1 MTVRPISEPSGES
14 AWLEASGE
22 RLALRYD
29 VGLLDLDGT
38 VYVGADAIPG
48 AVQAVADAGAL
59 GFRVG
64 YVTNNASRPPA
75 MVVEQLRGLGLAATR
90 DDVLTSAQAAAA
102 LLAEDLPAGSAVL
115 VVGGAGLVEAVL
127 ACGLRPVA
135 SADDQPMAVA
145 QGWAPELGWGLLAEG
160 AYALSRGLPWIATNT
175 DQTLPT
181 ARGIAPGNGSFVSL
195 LAGVVGRRP
204 DAVAGKPHAA
214 LLTQAAGKFS
224 ALNPIVIGDRLDTD
238 IEGGWASGLPTM
250 LVLTGVTGVDELL
263 SAPLRQRPTYVAAD
277 LSGLL
282 VAHPAPTAALDGGWA
297 CGPWRA
303 CVNADGR
310 LVIQERSGE
319 LLSSQP
325 FDGLR
330 AACAAAWSANDDGRP
345 PHWGA
350 DLLAELAVG

>member
-238 IEGGWASGLPTM
+238 IEGGWASG
-250 LVLTGVTGVDELL
+250 
-263 SAPLRQRPTYVAAD
+263 RPTYVAAD